1 MITRKLIVYFLNCKR
16 IYRFRYSQTILIIK
30 NIVRNNA
37 FIEYNV
43 SQFIFFNNDYLAYII
58 IFFIRFIRL
67 KHSMIKKIIDNLNI
81 EFDVI
86 KIQSIRDE
94 NNLILLS

>member
-16 IYRFRYSQTILIIK
+16 IHRLRYSQAILIIK
-30 NIVRNNA
+30 NIVCDNA

-43 SQFIFFNNDYLAYII
+43 SQFVLFNDDYLAYII
-58 IFFIRFIRL
+58 IFFIRLIRL
-67 KHSMIKKIIDNLNI
+67 KHFMIKKVINNFNV

-86 KIQSIRDE
+86 E
-94 NNLILLS
+94 V

>member
-1 MITRKLIVYFLNCKR
+1 MK
-16 IYRFRYSQTILIIK
+16 K

-43 SQFIFFNNDYLAYII
+43 FQFVFFIDNYLAYII
-58 IFFIRFIRL
+58 TFLIDFVRLRYFI
-67 KHSMIKKIIDNLNI
+67 IKKVFDNLNI

-86 KIQSIRDE
+86 EIQSI
-94 NNLILLS
+94 

>member
-1 MITRKLIVYFLNCKR
+1 M
-16 IYRFRYSQTILIIK
+16 IK
-30 NIVRNNA
+30 NIVRDSV

-43 SQFIFFNNDYLAYII
+43 SQFILFINNYFAYII
-58 IFFIRFIRL
+58 IFFIRFVRL
-67 KHSMIKKIIDNLNI
+67 KHFVIKKIIDNLDI

-86 KIQSIRDE
+86 EIQSIRDE

>member
-16 IYRFRYSQTILIIK
+16 IYRFRYSQTIFIIK
-30 NIVRNNA
+30 NIVCHNA
-37 FIEYNV
+37 FIEYNIF
-43 SQFIFFNNDYLAYII
+43 QFVFFNDDYFAYII
-58 IFFIRFIRL
+58 TFFIRFIRL
-67 KHSMIKKIIDNLNI
+67 RHFIIKRIIDNLDI

-86 KIQSIRDE
+86 EIQSIRCE